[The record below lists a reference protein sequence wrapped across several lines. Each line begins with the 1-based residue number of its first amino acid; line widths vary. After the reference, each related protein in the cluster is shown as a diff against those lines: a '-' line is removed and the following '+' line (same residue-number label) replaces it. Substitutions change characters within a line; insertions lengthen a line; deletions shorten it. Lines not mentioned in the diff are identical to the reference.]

1 VPTGIVKIL
10 SAHAHTVNAYT
21 VAHHRN
27 CQIQMYPVNCPKLA
41 ARPTPVP
48 QLFAARPTLG
58 LGFDAIL
65 AASSTMPHPW
75 SSSTTIRDH
84 APPSD
89 TMLILFS
96 INPHPWNYTHTIAL
110 THTQLAHTIGDHI
123 NSKEVKR
130 RHRRQH
136 RCYCL

>member
-1 VPTGIVKIL
+1 MPTGIVKIL
-10 SAHAHTVNAYT
+10 YAHAHTT
-21 VAHHRN
+21 VAPKHLSPYKS
-27 CQIQMYPVNCPKLA
+27 QIQNYPVNCPKLA

-89 TMLILFS
+89 TMLILFTVMS
-96 INPHPWNYTHTIAL
+96 YP
-110 THTQLAHTIGDHI
+110 
-123 NSKEVKR
+123 
-130 RHRRQH
+130 
-136 RCYCL
+136 